1 MRATVGSFT
10 GMQMWL
16 ADPLFGGAAQNGRH
30 LIELFAA
37 FALTTLIGLER
48 TIQGKSAGLRTQTI
62 VGTSSALVLL
72 ISKYGFGDVLTGNNV
87 VLDPSRVAAQIVSG
101 IGFLGAGIIITR
113 RGAVHGLT
121 TAAAVWESAAIGMA
135 AGAGLLLLAVAVVFL
150 HFVSALAFNV
160 VEREL
165 TARLRGTIRL
175 HIVYENG
182 RGVLR
187 EVLRI
192 CGQRKWQ
199 LTELDADAHDIDD
212 GEVGVTMTP
221 SGSKMANAQ
230 DVFSGVDGVIA
241 VLRAEDEAD

>member
-1 MRATVGSFT
+1 
-10 GMQMWL
+10 MWL
-16 ADPLFGGAAQNGRH
+16 AAPLFGGHGQGARQ

-37 FALTTLIGLER
+37 FGLTTLIGLER

-62 VGTSSALVLL
+62 VGTASALIML
-72 ISKYGFGDVLTGNNV
+72 ISKYGFDNVLSAQTV
-87 VLDPSRVAAQIVSG
+87 ALDPSRVAAQIVSG

-135 AGAGLLLLAVAVVFL
+135 AGAGLLLLATAVVAL
-150 HFVSALAFNV
+150 HFVSALAFNA
-160 VEREL
+160 VERQL

-175 HIVYENG
+175 HVVYENG

-192 CGQRKWQ
+192 CGQQNWQ

-212 GEVGVTMTP
+212 GEVTVTMTL
-221 SGSKMANAQ
+221 SGAKMANAQ
-230 DVFSGVDGVIA
+230 DVFSDVNGVIA